1 MAKKIASTAK
11 NDKANTQKPESRS
24 HTLTRG
30 ADVSDVRQFCRVMSA
45 LMSDALSGAV
55 SPGPGNLACN
65 AAGKILKATEMQLKY
80 GSKDGAPLALTTPAA

>member
-1 MAKKIASTAK
+1 MVKKVTGDSK
-11 NDKANTQKPESRS
+11 NGKAHIQKPASRS
-24 HTLTRG
+24 HELTRG
-30 ADVSDVRQFCRVMSA
+30 ADVKDVQQFCRVMSA

-80 GSKDGAPLALTTPAA
+80 GAKNGSPLVLTGPQ

>member
-1 MAKKIASTAK
+1 MASKSASNKKGSTA
-11 NDKANTQKPESRS
+11 NIQKPASRS
-24 HTLTRG
+24 HNLTRD
-30 ADVSDVRQFCRVMSA
+30 ADVKDVQQFCRVMSA

-80 GSKDGAPLALTTPAA
+80 GAKNGSPLVLTGPQ

>member
-1 MAKKIASTAK
+1 
-11 NDKANTQKPESRS
+11 
-24 HTLTRG
+24 
-30 ADVSDVRQFCRVMSA
+30 VRQFCRVMSA

-80 GSKDGAPLALTTPAA
+80 GGKNRSPLMLTGPQI